1 MKNTKKYLW
10 CIMADGELTLNVY
23 FNKSEAEVDR
33 ADMNNNF
40 GIPFSTTKIVR
51 LKLENANT

>member
-1 MKNTKKYLW
+1 
-10 CIMADGELTLNVY
+10 MADGELTLNVY

-51 LKLENANT
+51 LKLDDGKRQK